1 MTKPI
6 LAALAASF
14 LAAGCAADHSDSS
27 TGPRAEREYSTGS
40 NIPRRSSE
48 GPAGG
53 PSVMSREDVE
63 QARIGSIPPVT
74 SPPGPRGK

>member
-14 LAAGCAADHSDSS
+14 LAGACAADPSDSS
-27 TGPRAEREYSTGS
+27 TEPRAEREYRTGS
-40 NIPRRSSE
+40 NIARRSSE
-48 GPAGG
+48 GPADG

-63 QARIGSIPPVT
+63 RARVGSLPAGSIPTPK
-74 SPPGPRGK
+74 GN